1 MPIKINLATNLK
13 WTLNGGWLL
22 IVLAFAGAASA
33 GILDALDKF
42 SGDPSSSLTGVRE
55 FLDPEEAFKFTH
67 RRDSD
72 GALILEWDI
81 EDGYYLYRDKVSAR
95 SITETVS
102 LGAIDRP
109 EGSMK
114 DDPDFGRVAIY
125 KHKTTVRVPMELPTN
140 GLEGAE
146 IEVGY
151 QGCAEDGICYPP
163 IKKTI
168 DVVIG
173 PIATVAK
180 AAPANSAAR
189 PSTALSADDIAGD
202 LESRSLAAIAGSFYV
217 FGLLLAF
224 TPCVFPMVPILSGI
238 IVGQRQ
244 PLSVQRAIL
253 LSAIYV
259 FAVAATYAAV
269 GLLAGIFGHNLQASF
284 QQPGVLIA
292 FSLIFV
298 ALSLSMF
305 GFYELQLP
313 SGLQSRLDKLS
324 RNQDGGGFAGVAVM
338 GVLSAIIVGP
348 CVAPPLAGALIYLS
362 HQGSPIVGGTALFA
376 LGLGMGTPL
385 LLVGASAGKLLPRA
399 GAWMDTVKRI
409 FGIMLLGVAIWFLE
423 RILPG
428 PLVLLLWAVLI
439 IVSAIFM
446 GALDQLDRTSSGWR
460 RLYKGLG
467 LTLLAYGAIL
477 IVGASAGATDPLR
490 PLRPLLAG
498 SGVEHQTLSFASI
511 KGPQGL
517 SAGLARA
524 RREGRSA
531 MLDFYADWCVEC
543 KYLERDTF
551 NHPQVQAALA
561 NTLLLRADV
570 TANDAQDQ
578 ALLKQ
583 FELFG
588 PPAVLFFNTQGDEFR
603 QRRVLG
609 FMAPEDFT
617 AHLNTLQ

>member
-1 MPIKINLATNLK
+1 MCIKMNFVTNFKQAL
-13 WTLNGGWLL
+13 TCSWLL
-22 IVLAFAGAASA
+22 VLLGVAGTSSA
-33 GILDALDKF
+33 GILDALNKLGGDA
-42 SGDPSSSLTGVRE
+42 SGALGGARE
-55 FLDPEEAFKFTH
+55 FLDPEAAFKFTH
-67 RRDSD
+67 RSAAD

-81 EDGYYLYRDKVSAR
+81 EDGYYLYSDKISAR
-95 SITETVS
+95 SLTDTVS
-102 LGAIDRP
+102 LGALDRP
-109 EGSMK
+109 EGLMK
-114 DDPDFGRVAIY
+114 DDPDFGRVAIF
-125 KHKTTVRVPMELPTN
+125 KHALAVRVPVNQATA
-140 GLEGAE
+140 GAAQAA

-168 DVVIG
+168 DVAIN
-173 PIATVAK
+173 PAATAATAEPNNSVARS
-180 AAPANSAAR
+180 SAM
-189 PSTALSADDIAGD
+189 LSADDIAAD
-202 LESRSLAAIAGSFYV
+202 LESRSLMAIAGSFYI

-244 PLSVQRAIL
+244 PISVKRGLS

-259 FAVAATYAAV
+259 FAVATTYAAV
-269 GLLAGIFGHNLQASF
+269 GLLAGLFGHNLQASF

-313 SGLQSRLDKLS
+313 TGIQTRLDKLS

-348 CVAPPLAGALIYLS
+348 CVAPPLAGALIYLG
-362 HQGSPIVGGTALFA
+362 HQGSPLIGGTALFA

-399 GAWMDTVKRI
+399 GRWMDIVKRI

-428 PLVLLLWAVLI
+428 PIVLILWAVLI
-439 IVSAIFM
+439 VVSAIFM
-446 GALDQLDRTSSGWR
+446 GALDQLDRADSGWL

-477 IVGASAGATDPLR
+477 IVGASLGASDPLR
-490 PLRPLLAG
+490 PLKPLLAG
-498 SGVEHQTLSFASI
+498 GGAQHRSLVFAAI
-511 KGPQGL
+511 KGPDGL
-517 SAGLARA
+517 SAALAQA
-524 RREGRSA
+524 RREGRPA

-551 NHPQVQAALA
+551 EDATVQAALA
-561 NTLLLRADV
+561 NVLLLRADV
-570 TANDAQDQ
+570 TANDAADK

-588 PPAVLFFNTQGDEFR
+588 PPAVLFFDPQGEEIR

-609 FMAPEDFT
+609 FMPPADFT
-617 AHLNTLQ
+617 AHLNTLL